1 MTMPGISLASPSA
14 SSLASSLTSLLAS
27 ALADHLWQSTAVAAL
42 AALLAVALSRNHARV
57 RYWLWMAASVKFLLP
72 FSLLI
77 AAGAWLRSFL
87 PAPSARPAVIQAMEQ
102 VAIPLEQP
110 AFSRLAPSPAAAHA
124 GSWLPI
130 LFLAL
135 WACGALWVA
144 VRFARGWWSV
154 RAASLAA
161 RPLALAAD
169 VPVLAT
175 PSTIEPG
182 IVGFFRPVLLLPE
195 GILAR
200 LSAQQLSAIVA
211 HEMCHVRR
219 RDNLTYAAHMLVEVL
234 FWFYPPVWW
243 IGKRLIEER
252 ERACDEAVVDAGGN
266 PHIYAEGILNVCKF
280 CVASPLDC
288 VSGVTGSDLKKR
300 ITRIMHHHAALRL
313 DLGRR
318 ILLAS
323 AACIALAAPLAVGL
337 VCMGQRPAPSGDTG
351 GPPIHFAVAS
361 IHPDPSDFSYTT
373 SRAAHDGIV
382 FLPDGISMDGLP
394 VELFI
399 RQAFGVEADQ
409 ITGLPA
415 WAMTDKYSIQAKVD
429 GADAPRW
436 NALSNEPSSTRTAV
450 LQGLLA
456 DRFNF
461 KAHVEMQ
468 PYPVYCLV
476 VAKNGP
482 KFHATA
488 PADGA
493 SQQPESN
500 FGRGKITMQDSQI
513 ATLIF
518 ALSHQ
523 GLGHPVVDQTG
534 LTGNYDLTLHFAPG
548 NMPPADS
555 ADPPL
560 FTALQEQLGLKL
572 ELKRVPIETIVVDH
586 IERPSPN

>member
-1 MTMPGISLASPSA
+1 MTMPDISWASP
-14 SSLASSLTSLLAS
+14 LVN
-27 ALADHLWQSTAVAAL
+27 HLWQSTVVAGI
-42 AALLAVALSRNHARV
+42 AALLALALRKNHARI
-57 RYWLWMAASVKFLLP
+57 RHWIWMAASIKFLLP

-87 PAPSARPAVIQAMEQ
+87 PAPAERPVIVQALEQ
-102 VAIPLEQP
+102 VTLPLQP
-110 AFSRLAPSPAAAHA
+110 PQLSGVVQSSSAAHPA
-124 GSWLPI
+124 NWLAI
-130 LFLAL
+130 GLLLL
-135 WACGALWVA
+135 WACGALFVA
-144 VRFARGWWSV
+144 ARFARGWWRV
-154 RAASLAA
+154 RAARLAA

-169 VPVLAT
+169 VPVLASQ
-175 PSTIEPG
+175 STIEPG
-182 IVGFFRPVLLLPE
+182 IFGFLCPVLLLPE
-195 GILAR
+195 GILER
-200 LSAQQLSAIVA
+200 LSPEQLSAIVA

-219 RDNLTYAAHMLVEVL
+219 RDNLTYLAHMLVEAL

-252 ERACDEAVVDAGGN
+252 ERACDEAVVDARVK
-266 PHIYAEGILNVCKF
+266 PLIYAEGILNVCKF
-280 CVASPLDC
+280 CVESPLEC

-300 ITRIMHHHAALRL
+300 ITRIMHHHVALRL
-313 DLGRR
+313 TLGRR

-323 AACIALAAPLAVGL
+323 AGCIAFATPLVVGL
-337 VCMGQRPAPSGDTG
+337 VCMGQGPARSGDAG

-373 SRAAHDGIV
+373 SRSAHDGIV

-399 RQAFGVEADQ
+399 KQTFGVEADQ

-415 WAMTDKYSIQAKVD
+415 WARTDKYSIQAKVD
-429 GADAPRW
+429 DADAPRW
-436 NALSNEPSSTRTAV
+436 NALSQEQTSPRTAA
-450 LQGLLA
+450 LQDLLA

-468 PYPVYCLV
+468 PHSVYCLV

-482 KFHATA
+482 KFHASA
-488 PADGA
+488 PADGT
-493 SQQPESN
+493 SQHPESN

-534 LTGNYDLTLHFAPG
+534 LTGEYDLTLHWAPG
-548 NMPPADS
+548 NMPPPDS
-555 ADPPL
+555 SEPPL

-572 ELKRVPIETIVVDH
+572 ELKNVPIETIVVDH
-586 IERPSPN
+586 IDRPSPN

>member
-1 MTMPGISLASPSA
+1 MTMPDISWV
-14 SSLASSLTSLLAS
+14 S
-27 ALADHLWQSTAVAAL
+27 ALVNHLWQSTAVAGIAT
-42 AALLAVALSRNHARV
+42 LLVLALSRNHARV
-57 RYWLWMAASVKFLLP
+57 RYWLWMAASVKFLMP

-87 PAPSARPAVIQAMEQ
+87 PAPAVRPAVIKAMEQ
-102 VAIPLEQP
+102 VTLPLQQP
-110 AFSRLAPSPAAAHA
+110 EFSSLAQSPAATHPS
-124 GSWLPI
+124 SWLPI
-130 LFLAL
+130 LLLAI
-135 WACGALWVA
+135 WACGALFVA

-154 RAASLAA
+154 RAARQAA

-169 VPVLAT
+169 VPVLASQ
-175 PSTIEPG
+175 STIEPG
-182 IVGFFRPVLLLPE
+182 IFGFFRPVLLLPE
-195 GILAR
+195 GILER
-200 LSAQQLSAIVA
+200 LSAEQLSAIVA

-219 RDNLTYAAHMLVEVL
+219 RDNMTYSAHMLTEAL

-252 ERACDEAVVDAGGN
+252 ERACDEAVVDASGN

-280 CVASPLDC
+280 CVESPLEC

-300 ITRIMHHHAALRL
+300 ITRIMHHHVALRMT
-313 DLGRR
+313 LGRK

-323 AACIALAAPLAVGL
+323 AGCIALAAPLVVGL
-337 VCMGQRPAPSGDTG
+337 VCMGQGQAQSGDDG
-351 GPPIHFAVAS
+351 GPPIHFAVAA
-361 IHPDPSDFSYTT
+361 IHPDPPDDKYATG
-373 SRAAHDGIV
+373 RAAPAHDGIV

-394 VELFI
+394 IELFI
-399 RQAFGVEADQ
+399 KQTFGVEADQ

-415 WAMTDKYSIQAKVD
+415 WAKTVKYSIQAKVD
-429 GADAPRW
+429 DADAPRW
-436 NALSNEPSSTRTAV
+436 KALSREQTSPRTAA

-468 PYPVYCLV
+468 PHSVYCLV

-482 KFHATA
+482 KFHASA
-488 PADGA
+488 PADGT
-493 SQQPESN
+493 SQHHEAN
-500 FGRGKITMQDSQI
+500 FGNGKITMQGSQI

-534 LTGNYDLTLHFAPG
+534 LAGEYDLTLHFEPSNTPG
-548 NMPPADS
+548 ADS
-555 ADPPL
+555 TDPPL

-572 ELKRVPIETIVVDH
+572 EWKKAPLETIVVDH
-586 IERPSPN
+586 IDLPSPN